1 MTSLPSPYIDDIFW
15 IAVIITPI
23 IVAVK
28 LLLKNRK
35 AFLNLM
41 GCVCSAAAIIVPIM
55 TSFSCCGAPAPTIY
69 DQLRAF
75 VIFIFFMLTAGM
87 FFFAAKRKYN

>member
-55 TSFSCCGAPAPTIY
+55 TRSLVAVRQR
-69 DQLRAF
+69 QLY
-75 VIFIFFMLTAGM
+75 TT
-87 FFFAAKRKYN
+87 N